1 VTRRSRSTAPSGDGL
16 YAQAELP
23 QPYGPAVPICW
34 AAYTTEN
41 QDLLLEDLTTWVN
54 WVARHYS
61 LDRRQVPECWDQ
73 HWELIEELAALHLAW
88 EGAYSSTAHADAAL
102 SWHERFAAAR
112 ARLTDWVARTGCRP
126 GEHRATT

>member
-1 VTRRSRSTAPSGDGL
+1 MTRRPRPTAPSADAF

-34 AAYTTEN
+34 PAYTPDN
-41 QDLLLEDLTTWVN
+41 QHLLLEDLITWVD

-61 LDRRQVPECWDQ
+61 LDRRQIPECWDQ

-88 EGAYSSTAHADAAL
+88 EGAYSSTAHADAPL

-126 GEHRATT
+126 GEHRAAT